1 MAKKR
6 YALVGTGGRAEF
18 FYGALA
24 GEYRDTC
31 ELVAFCDINQTR
43 MDYANR
49 LLEEKYQYHEFR
61 LTSMNTKK

>member
-31 ELVAFCDINQTR
+31 ELVAFATSTR
-43 MDYANR
+43 RGWIMPTGCSRRNTNTIR
-49 LLEEKYQYHEFR
+49 FR
-61 LTSMNTKK
+61 LT